1 MLLGILRILDWAIRM
16 KIGVVIPSYKVS
28 RHILDVIAG
37 VSPEVSKIYIVDD
50 ACPEGSGKLV
60 EALCRDKRVEI
71 ITHSINQGV
80 GGAVLTGY
88 AKGLSDGM
96 DIMVKID
103 GDGQMDPTLLPS
115 IIAPIVSG
123 RADYSKGNRFDT
135 LESLE
140 QMPKIRIFGNA
151 VLSLMSK
158 ISTGYWNITDPTN
171 GYTAIHRTI
180 LSQLPMAKVHKRFFF
195 ESDMLYRL
203 AVMRA
208 VVWDV
213 PIEAN
218 YGDEIS
224 NLKIGKVLWE
234 FPRRHF
240 ANHLK
245 RIFYAY
251 YLRELNIASFELPL
265 GLLMIGFGAVTGLLR
280 LSQSVLGAQAASAG
294 TVMLSAVPIILG
306 FQLLLA
312 FLSYDIG
319 STPKIPRT
327 SQRIPN

>member
-1 MLLGILRILDWAIRM
+1 M
-16 KIGVVIPSYKVS
+16 KIGVVIPSYKVT

-37 VSPEVSKIYIVDD
+37 IGPEVSNIYVVDD
-50 ACPEGSGKLV
+50 ACPDGSGKLV
-60 EALCRDKRVEI
+60 SAKCKDKRVQVL
-71 ITHSINQGV
+71 THSVNQGV

-88 AKGLSDGM
+88 AKGLEDDM

-103 GDGQMDPTLLPS
+103 GDGQMDPSLLPA

-140 QMPKIRIFGNA
+140 QMPKVRIFGNA

-158 ISTGYWNITDPTN
+158 VSTGYWNITDPTN
-171 GYTAIHRTI
+171 GYTAIHRSI

-213 PIEAN
+213 PIAAS
-218 YGDEIS
+218 YGDETS

-251 YLRELNIASFELPL
+251 YLRELNIASFELPI
-265 GLLMIGFGAVTGLLR
+265 GLAMMLFGAVTGLVRYSESLA
-280 LSQSVLGAQAASAG
+280 GAGAASAG
-294 TVMLSAVPIILG
+294 TVMLSAVPLILG
-306 FQLLLA
+306 FQLFLA
-312 FLSYDIG
+312 FLSYDIAA
-319 STPKIPRT
+319 TPKRA
-327 SQRIPN
+327 RHGLERD

>member
-1 MLLGILRILDWAIRM
+1 MN
-16 KIGVVIPSYKVS
+16 IGVVIPSYKVTK
-28 RHILDVIAG
+28 HILDVISG
-37 VSPEVSKIYIVDD
+37 IGPEVSKIYVVDD
-50 ACPEGSGKLV
+50 ACPEASGKLV
-60 EALCRDKRVEI
+60 STKCKDKRVQVLSHEV
-71 ITHSINQGV
+71 NQGV

-88 AKGLSDGM
+88 AKGLEDGM

-103 GDGQMDPTLLPS
+103 GDGQMDPSLLPS

-123 RADYSKGNRFDT
+123 RADYAKGNRFDT

-171 GYTAIHRTI
+171 GYTAIHRSI
-180 LSQLPMAKVHKRFFF
+180 LGQLPMEKVHKRFFF

-213 PIEAN
+213 PIAAS
-218 YGDEIS
+218 YGDETS

-265 GLLMIGFGAVTGLLR
+265 GIAMMLFGSVTGIAR
-280 LSQSVLGAQAASAG
+280 ISQSLLGAGAASAG
-294 TVMLSAVPIILG
+294 TVMISAVPIILG

-312 FLSYDIG
+312 FLSYDIA
-319 STPKIPRT
+319 STPKR
-327 SQRIPN
+327 SRHGLERD

>member
-1 MLLGILRILDWAIRM
+1 MLLAIFENSKGVRAV
-16 KIGVVIPSYKVS
+16 KIAVVIPSYKVT
-28 RHILDVIAG
+28 RHILGVIAAVG
-37 VSPEVSKIYIVDD
+37 PEVAKIYVIDD
-50 ACPEGSGKLV
+50 ACPDGSGKLV
-60 EALCRDKRVEI
+60 AAECADPRVEVL
-71 ITHSINQGV
+71 THAINQGV

-88 AKGLSDGM
+88 ARALADGM
-96 DIMVKID
+96 DIVVKID
-103 GDGQMDPTLLPS
+103 GDGQMDPALLPT

-123 RADYSKGNRFDT
+123 RADYAKGNRFDT

-158 ISTGYWNITDPTN
+158 LSTGYWNITDPTD
-171 GYTAIHRTI
+171 GYTAIHRVI
-180 LSQLPMAKVHKRFFF
+180 LGQLPLAKVSKRFFF
-195 ESDMLYRL
+195 ESDMLYRM

-213 PIEAN
+213 PIAAQ
-218 YGDEIS
+218 YGDETS

-240 ANHLK
+240 SNYCK

-265 GLLMIGFGAVTGLLR
+265 GLGLMLFGAITGITR
-280 LSQSVLGAQAASAG
+280 YFQSVAGAGAASVG
-294 TVMLSAVPIILG
+294 TVMLSAVTLILG

-312 FLSYDIG
+312 FLSYDIAA
-319 STPKIPRT
+319 TPKRA
-327 SQRIPN
+327 RHGLERD

>member
-1 MLLGILRILDWAIRM
+1 MRIA
-16 KIGVVIPSYKVS
+16 VVIPSYKVTK
-28 RHILDVIAG
+28 HILTVLERIG
-37 VSPEVSKIYIVDD
+37 SEVTQIYVVDD
-50 ACPEGSGKLV
+50 ACPDGSGEFVKKYCYDNRIKVL
-60 EALCRDKRVEI
+60 
-71 ITHSINQGV
+71 THSSNQGV

-88 AKGLSDGM
+88 ASALADGM
-96 DIMVKID
+96 DIVVKID
-103 GDGQMDPTLLPS
+103 GDGQMDPSLLPQ
-115 IIAPIVSG
+115 IIAPITSG
-123 RADYSKGNRFDT
+123 RADYAKGNRFDT

-171 GYTAIHRTI
+171 GYTAIHKSI
-180 LSQLPMAKVHKRFFF
+180 LSQLPMAKVSKRFFF

-213 PIEAN
+213 PIASS
-218 YGDEIS
+218 YGDETS
-224 NLKIGKVLWE
+224 NLKIAKVLWD
-234 FPRRHF
+234 FPRRHVT
-240 ANHLK
+240 NHLK

-251 YLRELNIASFELPL
+251 YLRELNIASFELPI
-265 GLLMIGFGAVTGLLR
+265 GLAMMIFGTVTGFAR
-280 LSQSVLGAQAASAG
+280 YSQSLMGAGAASAG

-312 FLSYDIG
+312 FLSYDIS
-319 STPKIPRT
+319 STPKRA
-327 SQRIPN
+327 RHGLERD